1 MNTTKTPTKAHYQML
16 RTLSCARLWE
26 EEVPRFDR
34 ASPRERMDQV
44 AIVRAVGTVFAESG
58 SEAEKQSAR
67 NWLHRL
73 LKDPQEKIRRYAM
86 AALPKIGATEQDEA
100 ALLELL
106 ETASSDRE
114 KASVAET
121 LGKIGGAA
129 TLQSGFGETFAPLE
143 RTRQKV
149 EGNLARAANPGTVRF
164 DRMLSAPGPVR
175 IHLRCRSGLESLV
188 ANEVRE
194 AKGPGAKFRNPAIAH
209 GCVAVTAEEPFSLA
223 DVYALRC
230 FSEASLVLGSVE
242 SAGPDIPVEKLARV
256 VTSPA
261 ATAIF
266 EAFTEGPIRYRLVL
280 GSVESAGPDI
290 PVEKLARVVTSPA
303 ATAIFEAFTEGPIRY
318 RLDFVSRGHQR
329 AAVRALTDR
338 VYALCPRLIND
349 SRGAPWTINIPHT
362 ARGFSVELSPRGT
375 LDPRFQYR
383 RKDIPAASHPPL
395 AACMVRLAGAVA
407 EETAWDPFC
416 GSGLELIERVLQGG
430 VSRIFGTDLS
440 AEAIAIAKENFAAAL
455 PAPVPSVFAR
465 CDFRDHAKIAGLHP
479 GGISLVITNPPMGRR
494 VPIPNLDQLIAE
506 LFAAAEAVLKPGGRL
521 VFANPLPVK
530 PKGSA
535 LKLSFRE
542 KIDLGGFHCHLEKY
556 VKRRSAGSAHPMAS
570 VYPGL

>member
-230 FSEASLVLGSVE
+230 FSEAS
-242 SAGPDIPVEKLARV
+242 
-256 VTSPA
+256 
-261 ATAIF
+261 
-266 EAFTEGPIRYRLVL
+266 LVL

-570 VYPGL
+570 VFPGLERD